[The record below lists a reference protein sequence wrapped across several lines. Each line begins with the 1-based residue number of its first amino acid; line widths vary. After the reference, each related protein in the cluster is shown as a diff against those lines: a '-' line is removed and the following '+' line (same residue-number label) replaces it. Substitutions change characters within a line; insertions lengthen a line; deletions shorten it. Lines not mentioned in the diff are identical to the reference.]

1 MYNQYRPR
9 NIQFNMYRNYRSMP
23 NFINNTRSMTPLS
36 SQILGKAITV
46 PKSSGLFRSLLGT
59 TSSATSSKL
68 GLTGI
73 LGGISKTINTVNQA
87 MPLINQVKPLFG
99 NVKTVVNVV
108 KGFRN
113 KKDNSPQKNYKSKI
127 NNTNDETKVNSTINI
142 KNQQKNYQF
151 TPNKPYFS

>member
-9 NIQFNMYRNYRSMP
+9 NIQFNMYKNYRSMP
-23 NFINNTRSMTPLS
+23 NLINNTRSMAPLS
-36 SQILGKAITV
+36 TSILGKAITV

-59 TSSATSSKL
+59 TSSAATSKI

-108 KGFRN
+108 KNFRT
-113 KKDNSPQKNYKSKI
+113 KKDNSAQKNYESKI
-127 NNTNDETKVNSTINI
+127 NNTNEVKKENPTINI
-142 KNQQKNYQF
+142 ENQQKNYQF